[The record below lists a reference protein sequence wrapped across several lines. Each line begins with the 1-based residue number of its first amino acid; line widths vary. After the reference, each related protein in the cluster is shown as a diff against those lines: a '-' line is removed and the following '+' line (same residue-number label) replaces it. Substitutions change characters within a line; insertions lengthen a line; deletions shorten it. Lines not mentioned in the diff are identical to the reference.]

1 MDFLTKKQ
9 IFRDFLCIRYSWKQL
24 DLQLQIDSHFSNE
37 SLPREHVIR
46 RLLDENFDADRI
58 RFAACK
64 SSCGTVTEVTEGK
77 WPFCAICEGMNFYCS
92 SEPQKFASEG
102 IFFSIK
108 REIRRIFN
116 VPLVCELP
124 KFWIVVTILEHF
136 QLARNF
142 KFSDDFEKNHV
153 QRAREEIFDLHQM
166 QSFQKILESEEK
178 THKGR
183 TVKTLILRLTLD
195 G

>member
-1 MDFLTKKQ
+1 MKPFSQHCNFRIIFFCQLVDFLTKKQ

-77 WPFCAICEGMNFYCS
+77 WPFCEICEETNFYCFA
-92 SEPQKFASEG
+92 EPQKFASEG

-116 VPLVCELP
+116 GHWFVNC
-124 KFWIVVTILEHF
+124 
-136 QLARNF
+136 RNF
-142 KFSDDFEKNHV
+142 G
-153 QRAREEIFDLHQM
+153 L
-166 QSFQKILESEEK
+166 
-178 THKGR
+178 
-183 TVKTLILRLTLD
+183 
-195 G
+195 

>member
-1 MDFLTKKQ
+1 M
-9 IFRDFLCIRYSWKQL
+9 
-24 DLQLQIDSHFSNE
+24 
-37 SLPREHVIR
+37 
-46 RLLDENFDADRI
+46 
-58 RFAACK
+58 
-64 SSCGTVTEVTEGK
+64 
-77 WPFCAICEGMNFYCS
+77 
-92 SEPQKFASEG
+92 
-102 IFFSIK
+102 
-108 REIRRIFN
+108 
-116 VPLVCELP
+116 VCELP